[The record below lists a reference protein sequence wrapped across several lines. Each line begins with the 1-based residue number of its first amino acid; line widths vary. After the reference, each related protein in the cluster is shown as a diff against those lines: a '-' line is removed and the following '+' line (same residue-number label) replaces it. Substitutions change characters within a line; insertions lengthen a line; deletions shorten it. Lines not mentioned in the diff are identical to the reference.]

1 MAETSEPSAS
11 ASKTLPWTSDVPDG
25 RTSEQGSAID
35 PRAFR
40 NALGQFATGV
50 TIVTACGPQG
60 ERVGATVSSFN
71 SVSLD
76 PPMVLWSLD
85 KRAMSR
91 SIFEASSH
99 FAVHVLTLEQQE
111 LAQRFARRGA
121 EKFEGLQCGDGL
133 GNVPLLTDC
142 AACFECE
149 TRHRYDGGDHVIF
162 VGEVRRFKHITG
174 APLVFHGGA
183 FAEARLLSG
192 AAIDAAVDEA
202 TGRFG
207 PDFLCYLL
215 ARAHFQTYRPL
226 AAEFDRAGIT
236 ETEYFVLSMLCIR
249 DGLPYTALCRLLEHT
264 GHAPTRVDIAAMV
277 GRGLVRLAADENG
290 AIHLTDSGRRTYIV
304 VLSTDGRIASKALS
318 GFSAREVAEFGGYL
332 RRVIQNTNADTPD
345 VWTYRQDQT

>member
-1 MAETSEPSAS
+1 MSE
-11 ASKTLPWTSDVPDG
+11 V
-25 RTSEQGSAID
+25 SEGDLGQVLAAID

-50 TIVTACGPQG
+50 TIVTACGTRG

-85 KRAMSR
+85 KRALSR
-91 SIFEASSH
+91 STFETSTH
-99 FAVHVLTLEQQE
+99 FAVHVLTLDQQE

-121 EKFEGLQCGDGL
+121 EKFAGLQCDCGL
-133 GNVPLLTDC
+133 GDAPLLTDC

-162 VGEVRRFKHITG
+162 VGEVKRFKHVTG
-174 APLVFHGGA
+174 APLVFHGGN
-183 FAEARLLSG
+183 FAEARLLPSG
-192 AAIDAAVDEA
+192 SIDAAVDEL

-207 PDFLCYLL
+207 PDFIGYLL

-226 AAEFDRAGIT
+226 AAEFERVGIT

-264 GHAPTRVDIAAMV
+264 GHAPTRDDIAGMV
-277 GRGLVRLAADENG
+277 ARNLVTLAPGEDG

-318 GFSAREVAEFGGYL
+318 GFSAREIAEFSGYL

-345 VWTYRQDQT
+345 VWTYSDIAVTPSTDRT

>member
-1 MAETSEPSAS
+1 GHRQAHGIQWRQGALPRQRHPPGVPGHPLRPRACREQSLSVRSQPGRHAVRPPERITGYLNMSAGP
-11 ASKTLPWTSDVPDG
+11 LNPPD
-25 RTSEQGSAID
+25 AVID

-50 TIVTACGPQG
+50 TVVTACAPEG

-85 KRAMSR
+85 KRALSR
-91 SIFEASSH
+91 STFETSTH

-121 EKFEGLQCGDGL
+121 EKFEGLQCGGGL
-133 GNVPLLTDC
+133 GNAPLLSDC

-162 VGEVRRFKHITG
+162 VGEVKRFKHVAG
-174 APLVFHGGA
+174 APLVFHGGT
-183 FAEARLLSG
+183 FAETRQLSG
-192 AAIDAAVDEA
+192 MPIDATVDES

-207 PDFLCYLL
+207 PDFVCYLL

-226 AAEFDRAGIT
+226 AAEFERVGIT

-249 DGLPYTALCRLLEHT
+249 DGLSRASLAVLLEHT
-264 GHAPTRVDIAAMV
+264 GHAPTPEALEAMAE
-277 GRGLVRLAADENG
+277 R
-290 AIHLTDSGRRTYIV
+290 HL
-304 VLSTDGRIASKALS
+304 
-318 GFSAREVAEFGGYL
+318 
-332 RRVIQNTNADTPD
+332 
-345 VWTYRQDQT
+345 

>member
-1 MAETSEPSAS
+1 M
-11 ASKTLPWTSDVPDG
+11 SDVPDG
-25 RTSEQGSAID
+25 VTGEHDSAID

-85 KRAMSR
+85 KRALSR
-91 SIFEASSH
+91 SIFETSTH

-111 LAQRFARRGA
+111 LAQRFARRGS
-121 EKFEGLQCGDGL
+121 EKFEGLQCGGGL
-133 GNVPLLTDC
+133 GNAPLLTDC

-162 VGEVRRFKHITG
+162 VGEVKRFKHVTG
-174 APLVFHGGA
+174 VPLVFHGGT

-226 AAEFDRAGIT
+226 AVEFERVGIT

-249 DGLPYTALCRLLEHT
+249 DGLSYAALSRLLEHT
-264 GHAPTRVDIAAMV
+264 GHAPTRVDVAAMLA
-277 GRGLVRLAADENG
+277 RNLVTLTGGEDG
-290 AIHLTDSGRRTYIV
+290 AIHITDSGRRAYLL
-304 VLSTDGRIASKALS
+304 VLSADGRIASKALA
-318 GFSAREVAEFGGYL
+318 GFSAREITELGGYL
-332 RRVIQNTNADTPD
+332 RRVIQNTNAGSPD
-345 VWTYRQDQT
+345 VWTYSDITVPSSAIKT

>member
-1 MAETSEPSAS
+1 MSEVPQTPHGQPGGPEGHPDSA
-11 ASKTLPWTSDVPDG
+11 L
-25 RTSEQGSAID
+25 D

-60 ERVGATVSSFN
+60 EKVGATVSSFN

-85 KRAMSR
+85 KRAVSR
-91 SIFEASSH
+91 PVFETSTH
-99 FAVHVLTLEQQE
+99 FAVHVLTVEQQE

-121 EKFEGLQCGDGL
+121 EKFEGLQCGVGV
-133 GNVPLLTDC
+133 GNAPLLTHC

-162 VGEVRRFKHITG
+162 VGEVQRFKQLTG

-183 FAEARLLSG
+183 FAEARSLSG
-192 AAIDAAVDEA
+192 ASIDAAVDET

-207 PDFLCYLL
+207 PDFVCYLL

-226 AAEFDRAGIT
+226 AAEFERVGIT

-249 DGLPYTALCRLLEHT
+249 DGLSHAALCSLLEHT
-264 GHAPTRVDIAAMV
+264 GHAPTRMDIAAMV
-277 GRGLVRLAADENG
+277 ARGLVTLSAGDDG
-290 AIHLTDSGRRTYIV
+290 AIRVTEWGRRTYVV
-304 VLSTDGRIASKALS
+304 VLSADGRIASKALT
-318 GFSAREVAEFGGYL
+318 GFSAREIAEFGGYL
-332 RRVIQNTNADTPD
+332 RRLIQNTNAGTPD
-345 VWTYRQDQT
+345 VWTYLP

>member
-1 MAETSEPSAS
+1 MSEVSAGP
-11 ASKTLPWTSDVPDG
+11 LGEP
-25 RTSEQGSAID
+25 GSAID

-60 ERVGATVSSFN
+60 DRVGATVSSFN

-76 PPMVLWSLD
+76 PPMVLWSLH
-85 KRAMSR
+85 KRALSR
-91 SIFEASSH
+91 SAFESSTH
-99 FAVHVLTLEQQE
+99 FAVHVLTLEQRE
-111 LAQRFARRGA
+111 LAERFARRGA
-121 EKFEGLQCGDGL
+121 DKFESLACGGGL
-133 GNVPLLTDC
+133 GNAPLLTGC

-162 VGEVRRFKHITG
+162 VGEVKRFKHVTG
-174 APLVFHGGA
+174 EPLVFHGGT
-183 FAEARLLSG
+183 FAETRLLSD
-192 AAIDAAVDEA
+192 AFIDAAVDEA

-226 AAEFDRAGIT
+226 AAEFERVGIT

-249 DGLPYTALCRLLEHT
+249 DGLSHTALCRLLEHT

-277 GRGLVRLAADENG
+277 ARNLVMLAAGEDG
-290 AIHLTDSGRRTYIV
+290 PIYITDSGRRTYVV
-304 VLSTDGRIASKALS
+304 VLSTDGRIASKALT
-318 GFSAREVAEFGGYL
+318 GFSAREIAEFGGYL
-332 RRVIQNTNADTPD
+332 RRVVQNTNADTPD
-345 VWTYRQDQT
+345 VWTDQI